1 MSYYLIYL
9 YRSNREEEIGLSLD
23 IVVTEQDK
31 RKKKRMLLLSFIVL
45 ALVIL
50 SVFAV
55 ILALALK
62 DTDPLPTEEELISS
76 FYEKNKTYF
85 VTPDFEAKPSDD
97 TDYMDGYDRAFYFNE
112 GGVTVDLK
120 PADREAYP
128 ALDTVCRLIE
138 ASMAGDH
145 DAYNA
150 LFTERYLDA
159 KGRQGAFT
167 GQKLYRIIVTAN
179 GERDGSYYYTVTY
192 AIKDNDGTL
201 RKDIVSDAE
210 RDMVLT
216 LTLVE
221 GVYRIDAMSFR
232 FVY

>member
-1 MSYYLIYL
+1 MSPDTAT
-9 YRSNREEEIGLSLD
+9 E
-23 IVVTEQDK
+23 EQDK
-31 RKKKRMLLLSFIVL
+31 RKKKRRLLIAFIL
-45 ALVIL
+45 FAFVIL

-55 ILALALK
+55 VLALALK
-62 DTDPLPTEEELISS
+62 DTEPLPTEEELISS

-85 VTPDFEAKPSDD
+85 LTPDFEAKPSDD
-97 TDYMDGYDRAFYFNE
+97 LDYMEGYDRAFYFKE

-120 PADREAYP
+120 PSDRETYP

-138 ASMAGDH
+138 ASMAGDD

-150 LFTERYLDA
+150 LFTERYLNE

-167 GQKLYRIIVTAN
+167 GQKLYRITVTAN
-179 GERDGSYYYTVTY
+179 GERDGTYYYTVTY

-216 LTLVE
+216 LKLVD

>member
-1 MSYYLIYL
+1 MSYHLIYL
-9 YRSNREEEIGLSLD
+9 YRSNREEVCPLASEAAMA
-23 IVVTEQDK
+23 EQNTK
-31 RKKKRMLLLSFIVL
+31 KKKRKLLIGFIVL
-45 ALVIL
+45 ASVIICG
-50 SVFAV
+50 FAV
-55 ILALALK
+55 VLAFFLK
-62 DTDPLPTEEELISS
+62 DTKPLPTEEELISS

-167 GQKLYRIIVTAN
+167 GQKLYRITVTAN
-179 GERDGSYYYTVTY
+179 GERDGTYYYTVTY

-216 LTLVE
+216 LMLVE

>member
-1 MSYYLIYL
+1 MSYHLIYL

-31 RKKKRMLLLSFIVL
+31 RKKKRRLLLSFIVL

-167 GQKLYRIIVTAN
+167 GQKLYRITVTAN
-179 GERDGSYYYTVTY
+179 GERDGTYYYTVTY